1 MVIKMNINDM
11 YYPCPRCKSKN
22 VKCIKTEVG
31 KVTCKCLECSM
42 VFENRPTHK
51 LIDIFNE

>member
-1 MVIKMNINDM
+1 M